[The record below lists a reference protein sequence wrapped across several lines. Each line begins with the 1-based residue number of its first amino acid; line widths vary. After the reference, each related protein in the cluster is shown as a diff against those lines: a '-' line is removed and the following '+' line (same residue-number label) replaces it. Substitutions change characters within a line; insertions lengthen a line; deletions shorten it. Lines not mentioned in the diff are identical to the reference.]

1 MIIHEYSWI
10 MRPQCC
16 LGFVGLALGLIFQQ
30 LFPCIPLCVPSQSLI
45 DAQTVP
51 NSKTFQRCSRS
62 NINCIHS
69 FQKVKF
75 IAGCS
80 YILYNVHSY
89 VLVLDSV
96 GQYIQV
102 IFLFHNITWF
112 LVKYFAHRWRDL
124 MWQWGLNVRVSSVIE
139 HWQKLMLGRKGD
151 GGEGGRWGGREVM
164 WLYSERSHFCLTA
177 LSWSSSARSWS
188 PQSMG

>member
-1 MIIHEYSWI
+1 MVYYISTAIKDIQSPNTLQLCMLLASPVVHFCDLLKYQDSWD
-10 MRPQCC
+10 QH
-16 LGFVGLALGLIFQQ
+16 LEFGLIFQQ

-96 GQYIQV
+96 GQYIEV
-102 IFLFHNITWF
+102 IFIFHNIT
-112 LVKYFAHRWRDL
+112 
-124 MWQWGLNVRVSSVIE
+124 
-139 HWQKLMLGRKGD
+139 
-151 GGEGGRWGGREVM
+151 
-164 WLYSERSHFCLTA
+164 
-177 LSWSSSARSWS
+177 
-188 PQSMG
+188 